1 MVLKMKFNLRNVG
14 IIKKAEINFDGLTV
28 IAGENDTGK
37 TTLGKYLYEAIL
49 NKSLGISLDSGSLKT
64 HSEND
69 QYRLEYSDNEDQI
82 KQVIFIDSPNFLDMF
97 SYIKNAA
104 LLFLQRKLSFNN
116 IDDHR
121 TDLVLLLSQ
130 VKDENHRYKDLY
142 HQIEQIIDGQ
152 MYYDK
157 EQDEIFY
164 KKNQIKLKD
173 KLFQMKDTASG
184 IKMFGY
190 LQILCLNKSIEKN
203 TLLILDEPEVHL
215 HPKWQLKYAEILTK
229 LVKTGVKV
237 LVNSHSPYMIEALEL
252 FSQQEGIS
260 SNFYLTKSGKNGTE
274 MVIINNNLEAIYQ
287 TLSEPFSQLE
297 EISLREG
304 CLEW

>member
-1 MVLKMKFNLRNVG
+1 MKFNLRNVG
-14 IIKKAEINFDGLTV
+14 IIKEAEIKFDGLTV

-37 TTLGKYLYEAIL
+37 TTLGKYLYGSIL
-49 NKSLGISLDSGSLKT
+49 NKSLGISLDESLLKT
-64 HSEND
+64 HSENAH
-69 QYRLEYSDNEDQI
+69 YSLEYSDNEEQI
-82 KQVIFIDSPNFLDMF
+82 KQVIFIDSPSFLDMF

-104 LLFLQRKLSFNN
+104 LLFLQRKLSFNH
-116 IDDHR
+116 IDAHR

-130 VKDENHRYKDLY
+130 VKDEDYQYKDLY
-142 HQIEQIIDGQ
+142 RQIEQIIDGQ

-157 EQDEIFY
+157 EQDDIFY
-164 KKNQIKLKD
+164 QKNHKKLKD
-173 KLFQMKDTASG
+173 KLFQMKDTANG

-215 HPKWQLKYAEILTK
+215 HPKWQLKYAEILTQ
-229 LVKTGVKV
+229 LVKTGVKI

-252 FSQQEGIS
+252 FSQQNGIL
-260 SNFYLTKSGKNGTE
+260 SNFYVAKSGDNGTE
-274 MVIINNNLEAIYQ
+274 MIILNNNLEAIYK

>member
-14 IIKKAEINFDGLTV
+14 LIKEAEIKFEGLTV

-37 TTLGKYLYEAIL
+37 TTLGKYLYGSVL
-49 NKSLGISLDSGSLKT
+49 NKSLGISLNESSLT
-64 HSEND
+64 HSENAH
-69 QYRLEYSDNEDQI
+69 YSLEYLDNEEPI
-82 KQVIFIDSPNFLDMF
+82 KQVIFIDSPSFLDMF
-97 SYIKNAA
+97 SVLKNAA
-104 LLFLQRKLSFNN
+104 LLFLQRKLSFN
-116 IDDHR
+116 IDAHR

-130 VKDENHRYKDLY
+130 VKDEDYQYEDLY
-142 HQIEQIIDGQ
+142 HQIEQIINGQ

-157 EQDEIFY
+157 VRDDIFY
-164 KKNQIKLKD
+164 QKNQID
-173 KLFQMKDTASG
+173 SRDNLFHMKDTANG

-190 LQILCLNKSIEKN
+190 LQILCLNKTLEKN

-237 LVNSHSPYMIEALEL
+237 LVNSHSPYLIEALEL
-252 FSQQEGIS
+252 FSQQEAIS
-260 SNFYLTKSGKNGTE
+260 SNFYLAKSGQKGTE
-274 MVIINNNLEAIYQ
+274 MINLNNNLEAIYK

-297 EISLREG
+297 ELSLREG

>member
-1 MVLKMKFNLRNVG
+1 MKFNLRNVG
-14 IIKKAEINFDGLTV
+14 IIKEAEIKFDGLTV

-37 TTLGKYLYEAIL
+37 TTLGKYLYGSVL
-49 NKSLGISLDSGSLKT
+49 NKSLGILLDEGSLKT
-64 HSEND
+64 HSEN
-69 QYRLEYSDNEDQI
+69 YHCSLEYSDNEAQI
-82 KQVIFIDSPNFLDMF
+82 KQVIFIDSPSFLDMF

-116 IDDHR
+116 MDDHR

-130 VKDENHRYKDLY
+130 VKDKNHQYKDLY
-142 HQIEQIIDGQ
+142 HQIEQIINGQ

-157 EQDEIFY
+157 DHDDIFY
-164 KKNQIKLKD
+164 QKNQIDLRD
-173 KLFQMKDTASG
+173 NPFQMKNTANG

-190 LQILCLNKSIEKN
+190 LQVLCLNKTIEKN

-260 SNFYLTKSGKNGTE
+260 SNFYIAKSGKNGTE
-274 MVIINNNLEAIYQ
+274 MIIINNNLEAIYK

-304 CLEW
+304 CLKW